1 MGNKVS
7 VFSIDS
13 FLGSSKID
21 VLFKY
26 IVQNIKLYLLLFNVK
41 TIIQK
46 LIWSVDFKMI
56 PMQIVD
62 ECNRIKKY
70 SFSK

>member
-26 IVQNIKLYLLLFNVK
+26 IVQNQINDLVNVIKTHGKSIDLVNLSDEYDRSLLMVRLF
-41 TIIQK
+41 T
-46 LIWSVDFKMI
+46 
-56 PMQIVD
+56 
-62 ECNRIKKY
+62 E
-70 SFSK
+70 